1 MRDLLTLIGTLFIGT
16 AAHAQ
21 DVELDREFDPL
32 QDCYHLMERPI
43 LYIPKGDDSDV
54 DDILRH
60 VKCAESEL
68 QTLER
73 LPGRDH
79 RYRPVEDRIKE
90 FVAVHEANLKSLR
103 AALAV
108 LGKMEKVQMAIDKLP
123 EQCEDLE
130 EGFEDK
136 IAEIIKE
143 IEDDDADDIEDLAKS
158 VEDQVEAAL
167 NNAEDIEDDLKNAA
181 RQVLSARFK
190 DSRNYPKRWD
200 SSIEKALDRAADD
213 IVKYYA
219 RALNNAERACDPIE
233 EPLRLSYVVAALKT
247 TGATLDASEEFVK
260 AGEEWFDRTRAVW
273 EKNCDGLERLRIAY
287 CSIDWNETSGNGA
300 SDPRVKEALSK
311 NDKDILTLIKRVV
324 KEYKE
329 LKPEGDAV
337 LAATGDDQVERL
349 LLNMNKRYH
358 GMENLIDDDEE
369 GSALKGTQLP
379 MTRTWIEY
387 GKEKHK
393 TLPSAFGCDVVD
405 IAIPTDTRSR
415 PDCFVVDDCTVIEF
429 KPDDP
434 SEIRKGED
442 QVDRYV
448 ASLSDYY
455 TWVLTEM
462 LDAGESFEDI
472 RDGKVK
478 PKGNVYGGS
487 DVMAK
492 MADSCF
498 NGEDE
503 VEVKNGGV
511 YGYDKCDRAQ
521 PICPPLPN

>member
-54 DDILRH
+54 EEILRH

-143 IEDDDADDIEDLAKS
+143 IDDDDADDIEDLAKS
-158 VEDQVEAAL
+158 IEDQVEAAL
-167 NNAEDIEDDLKNAA
+167 TNAEDIEDDLKNAA

-190 DSRNYPKRWD
+190 DSRDYPKRWD

-311 NDKDILTLIKRVV
+311 NNKDILTLIKRVV

-349 LLNMNKRYH
+349 LVNMNKRYR
-358 GMENLIDDDEE
+358 GMESLLKDK
-369 GSALKGTQLP
+369 GSALKGTQSP
-379 MTRTWIEY
+379 WIRTWIEY

-393 TLPSAFGCDVVD
+393 TLPSGFGCDVVD
-405 IAIPTDTRSR
+405 IAIPTDSRSR
-415 PDCFVVDDCTVIEF
+415 PDCFVVRDCTVIEF
-429 KPDDP
+429 KPNDP
-434 SEIRKGED
+434 SEMRKGED

-462 LDAGESFEDI
+462 LKDTDVTFADI
-472 RDGKVK
+472 KEGRVK
-478 PKGNVYGGS
+478 PKGNVYGGP
-487 DVMAK
+487 DVFTE

-498 NGEDE
+498 KGEDE

-511 YGYDKCDRAQ
+511 FGYDKCDRAQ